1 MKKIFIKDDYIKMNQ
16 LMKLCGMVGQ
26 GSDTKTFIDD
36 EKIKLNGQTV
46 KELRKKV
53 YPGDIV
59 CVEGFEDI
67 TVEEKEK

>member
-26 GSDTKTFIDD
+26 GSDTKTFIDE

-46 KELRKKV
+46 KELRKKSLSW
-53 YPGDIV
+53 
-59 CVEGFEDI
+59 
-67 TVEEKEK
+67 